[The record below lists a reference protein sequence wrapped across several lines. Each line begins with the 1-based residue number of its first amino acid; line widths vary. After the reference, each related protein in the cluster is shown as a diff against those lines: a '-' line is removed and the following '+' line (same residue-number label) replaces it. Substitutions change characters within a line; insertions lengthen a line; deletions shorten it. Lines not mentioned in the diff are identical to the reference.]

1 MKRHLP
7 LLFAFVA
14 MVMLLGFGSIMNNA
28 CKTSPHA
35 WCAPPP
41 KIVRLSTAPSQE
53 GDNLIGHDAS
63 RARWSS
69 QV

>member
-41 KIVRLSTAPSQE
+41 KIIRLSAAQNQE
-53 GDNLIGHDAS
+53 GDKLIGHAVS
-63 RARWSS
+63 RARSLS
-69 QV
+69 ER